1 MKNIQTFFSQWPGF
15 KRISFPQ
22 IIITSVDPV
31 AQPLILSKPIISI
44 LLMFTLY
51 AMTGLF
57 MSSFQILDSKVSRHL
72 FEVQQNRNQ
81 NLLDYYNRLADSIDV
96 FFSQLLLYTPQ
107 NLMKPELWT
116 KNNLPLEYFTQSGII
131 NPFLTIQQK
140 VFHPLLPNLTIKNS
154 PLSLKCNDITKPAIP
169 FFSCPVPGRISSQFG
184 MRTDPV
190 FEGTAFHKGIDI
202 ATPTGTPIYNSSDGI
217 VLFCG
222 WKPRLGYTICINH
235 SETNFIT
242 VYGHLRDITI
252 SKEDSV
258 FQGQV
263 IGHVGSTGK
272 STGPHLHFEIRFCTK
287 PVNPIPLLMQSDTLL
302 D

>member
-15 KRISFPQ
+15 KRITIPQ
-22 IIITSVDPV
+22 IIVTSVDPV
-31 AQPLILSKPIISI
+31 AQPLILSKPVISI

-57 MSSFQILDSKVSRHL
+57 MRSFQLMDSTVSRHL
-72 FEVQQNRNQ
+72 FEAQQCRNQ
-81 NLLDYYNRLADSIDV
+81 NLLDYYNKLADSIDV
-96 FFSQLLLYTPQ
+96 FFCQLLLYTPQ
-107 NLMKPELWT
+107 YFIKPELWT
-116 KNNLPLEYFTQSGII
+116 KRDLPSEYFTQSSIS
-131 NPFLTIQQK
+131 NHLQANQQK
-140 VFHPLLPNLTIKNS
+140 TFLPLFPSPKIKNL
-154 PLSLKCNDITKPAIP
+154 PHSLNFNDISKQAVP
-169 FFSCPVPGRISSQFG
+169 FFICPVPGRISSQFG
-184 MRTDPV
+184 MRTDPI
-190 FEGTAFHKGIDI
+190 FEGAAFHKGIDI
-202 ATPTGTPIYNSSDGI
+202 ATPAGTPIYNSSDGI

-242 VYGHLRDITI
+242 IYGHLRDITI
-252 SKEDSV
+252 AKEDSV

-287 PVNPIPLLMQSDTLL
+287 PINPIPLLMQSDTLL